1 MKNMA
6 RDYIR
11 TVTDMERYF
20 YGAGNAMGYS
30 YSGSE
35 LLKADSPMM
44 STTAGTYQAIY
55 GRKVWSQLNQEFNA
69 FSILPKRPW
78 ERSGWRVIT
87 ARPDAT
93 IGGGVAENA
102 TLPDTSKPTF
112 QHIAAKPKT
121 VVHTFDMSETAMFL
135 ADKDDGL
142 GDIRSVLKEEMGKH
156 HAETINLMLCKDAGT
171 VAGNDFESLDRV
183 TGNDGGSTGGTT
195 SMETGAD
202 NATDHCGASD
212 LDIYSIDRSA
222 NSWSNAAVNCGADV
236 TVANQRT
243 LSLDHLD
250 SIFQTTWTQGG
261 NPKVILTG
269 YDTLMRLQ
277 QLLQSQQRFMEEK
290 RITPTYN
297 GVKGVPGVE
306 AGFIVATYN
315 GVPIIPS
322 KDVGK
327 GGPANADG
335 LSKMYFLDTDYMY
348 FSTAI
353 PTQYF
358 ESGIE
363 TGDPFAI
370 NRLGQ
375 EGMYRSMGELWTT
388 FFRGHGSIR
397 DLK

>member
-1 MKNMA
+1 MA
-6 RDYIR
+6 RNYVR
-11 TVTDMERYF
+11 TITDMERYY

-35 LLKADSPMM
+35 LLKADSPML
-44 STTAGTYQAIY
+44 STTGGTYQAIY

-69 FSILPKRPW
+69 FSILPKKPW
-78 ERSGWRVIT
+78 DRSGWRVIT
-87 ARPDAT
+87 GRPNSGT
-93 IGGGVAENA
+93 LHGGVAENA
-102 TLPDTSKPTF
+102 TLPETVKPTF
-112 QHIAAKPKT
+112 QHVAAKPKT
-121 VVHTFDMSETAMFL
+121 IAHTFDMSETAIFL

-142 GDIRSVLKEEMGKH
+142 GDIRSVMKEEMGKH
-156 HAETINLMLCKDAGT
+156 HAEMVNKMLCTDVDT
-171 VAGNDFESLDRV
+171 PAGNNFESLDRV
-183 TGNDGGSTGGTT
+183 TAAYSN
-195 SMETGAD
+195 
-202 NATDHCGASD
+202 NATTTTGLVNGHDNLSADSD

-222 NSWSNAAVNCGADV
+222 NSWSNAEMSNNAVSNTSTDRV
-236 TVANQRT
+236 
-243 LSLDHLD
+243 LSLDLLD
-250 SIFQTTWTQGG
+250 EMFQKLWVRGG
-261 NPKVILTG
+261 NPKVMLTG

-290 RITPTYN
+290 RVTPTYN

-315 GVPIIPS
+315 GVPIIPT
-322 KDVGK
+322 KNMLTDT
-327 GGPANADG
+327 
-335 LSKMYFLDTDYMY
+335 LSRVYFLDTDYLH

-375 EGMYRSMGELWTT
+375 EGLYRTMGEIWTT
-388 FFRGHGSIR
+388 FFGAHGSLR

>member
-1 MKNMA
+1 MA
-6 RDYIR
+6 RNYVR
-11 TVTDMERYF
+11 TVTDMERYY
-20 YGAGNAMGYS
+20 YGAGNSMGYT
-30 YSGSE
+30 YTGSE
-35 LLKADSPMM
+35 LLKADSPML

-69 FSILPKRPW
+69 FSILPKKPW

-87 ARPDAT
+87 DKPNSGT
-93 IGGGVAENA
+93 VHGGIAENG
-102 TLPDTSKPTF
+102 TLPETVKPVF
-112 QHIAAKPKT
+112 QHVAAKPKT
-121 VVHTFDMSETAMFL
+121 IAHSFDVSEVAVFL

-142 GDIRSVLKEEMGKH
+142 GDMRSVLKEEMGKH
-156 HAETINLMLCKDAGT
+156 HAEMVNKMLLTDCST
-171 VAGNDFESLDRV
+171 TAGNNFESLDRI
-183 TGNDGGSTGGTT
+183 TAAEAADGSGSATTLKTT
-195 SMETGAD
+195 SSNNHAD
-202 NATDHCGASD
+202 DGD
-212 LDIYSIDRSA
+212 LDIYSIDRRTNTWSSA
-222 NSWSNAAVNCGADV
+222 EVNCAADTTAGNKRV
-236 TVANQRT
+236 

-250 SIFQTTWTQGG
+250 TTFQQVWERGG

-277 QLLQSQQRFMEEK
+277 QLLQAQQRFMEEK
-290 RITPTYN
+290 RVTPTYN
-297 GVKGVPGVE
+297 GVKGVPGIE

-322 KDVGK
+322 KDVVK
-327 GGPANADG
+327 TDG
-335 LSKMYFLDTDYMY
+335 LSRMYLLDTDYMY

-375 EGMYRSMGELWTT
+375 EGLYRTMGEIWTT
-388 FFRGHGSIR
+388 FFGAQASIR

>member
-1 MKNMA
+1 
-6 RDYIR
+6 
-11 TVTDMERYF
+11 MERYY

-35 LLKADSPMM
+35 LLKSDSPML

-69 FSILPKRPW
+69 FSILPKKPW
-78 ERSGWRVIT
+78 DRSGWRVIT
-87 ARPDAT
+87 GKPSDAST
-93 IGGGVAENA
+93 GSSLGGVAENS
-102 TLPDTSKPTF
+102 TLPDTQRPTF

-121 VVHTFDMSETAMFL
+121 IAHTFDMSETAIFL
-135 ADKDDGL
+135 ADKDDGM

-156 HAETINLMLCKDAGT
+156 HAESVNKMLLDD
-171 VAGNDFESLDRV
+171 VDNPAGNNFESLDRV
-183 TGNDGGSTGGTT
+183 TAAHNDSNASKTGLD
-195 SMETGAD
+195 AD
-202 NATDHCGASD
+202 HDALSASSD
-212 LDIYSIDRSA
+212 LDIYSIGREANRLWANAEMSNNIVSDTATDR
-222 NSWSNAAVNCGADV
+222 V
-236 TVANQRT
+236 
-243 LSLDHLD
+243 LSLDVLD
-250 SIFQTTWTQGG
+250 DLFQRLWVRGG

-290 RITPTYN
+290 RVTPTYN
-297 GVKGVPGVE
+297 GVKGVPGIE

-322 KDVGK
+322 KDVQK
-327 GGPANADG
+327 DTI
-335 LSKMYFLDTDYMY
+335 SRMYLLDTDYLH

-375 EGMYRSMGELWTT
+375 EGLYRTMGEIWTT
-388 FFRGHGSIR
+388 FFGAQGQVR

>member
-1 MKNMA
+1 MA

-11 TVTDMERYF
+11 TITDMERYF

-35 LLKADSPMM
+35 LLKADAPML
-44 STTAGTYQAIY
+44 STTAGIYQAIY

-87 ARPDAT
+87 ERPSFAV
-93 IGGGVAENA
+93 GGGLAENA
-102 TLPDTSKPTF
+102 TLPDTTKPTF

-121 VVHTFDMSETAMFL
+121 IAHTFDMSETAMFL

-142 GDIRSVLKEEMGKH
+142 GDIRAVLKEEMGKH
-156 HAETINLMLCKDAGT
+156 HAEHINRMLTVDVTT
-171 VAGNDFESLDRV
+171 VAGNNFESLDRV
-183 TGNDGGSTGGTT
+183 TVGNNSMVSGTHYDAGDED
-195 SMETGAD
+195 M
-202 NATDHCGASD
+202 
-212 LDIYSIDRSA
+212 YSIDRSA
-222 NSWSNAAVNCGADV
+222 NTWSFAEDSADSGSTDRV
-236 TVANQRT
+236 

-250 SIFQTTWTQGG
+250 EIFRLTWERGG

-277 QLLQSQQRFMEEK
+277 QLLQSQQRFLEEK
-290 RITPTYN
+290 RVTPTYN
-297 GVKGVPGVE
+297 GVKGVPGIE

-315 GVPIIPS
+315 GIPIIPS
-322 KDVGK
+322 KDVAK
-327 GGPANADG
+327 DT
-335 LSKMYFLDTDYMY
+335 LSRMYFLDTDYLY

-375 EGMYRSMGELWTT
+375 EGMYRTMGELWTT
-388 FFRGHGSIR
+388 FFGGHASIR

>member
-1 MKNMA
+1 MA
-6 RDYIR
+6 RDYVR
-11 TVTDMERYF
+11 TITDMERYY

-35 LLKADSPMM
+35 LLKADSPML
-44 STTAGTYQAIY
+44 STTGGTYQAIY

-69 FSILPKRPW
+69 FSILPKKPW
-78 ERSGWRVIT
+78 DRSGWRVIT
-87 ARPDAT
+87 ARPNND
-93 IGGGVAENA
+93 GVLHGGVAENA
-102 TLPDTSKPTF
+102 TLPETVRPTF
-112 QHIAAKPKT
+112 QHVAAKPKT
-121 VVHTFDMSETAMFL
+121 IAHTFDMSETAIFL

-142 GDIRSVLKEEMGKH
+142 GDIRSVMKEEMGKH
-156 HAETINLMLCKDAGT
+156 HAEMVNKMLLTDVDT
-171 VAGNDFESLDRV
+171 PAGNNFESLDRV
-183 TGNDGGSTGGTT
+183 TANDGGSGSTTGLR
-195 SMETGAD
+195 TGQGS
-202 NATDHCGASD
+202 NDHASAASD

-222 NSWSNAAVNCGADV
+222 NSWSEAEVSCATDAASSSHRVL
-236 TVANQRT
+236 T
-243 LSLDHLD
+243 LDLMDEM
-250 SIFQTTWTQGG
+250 FQKLWIRGG

-269 YDTLMRLQ
+269 YDTLMRIQ

-290 RITPTYN
+290 RVTPTYN
-297 GVKGVPGVE
+297 GVKGVPGIE

-315 GVPIIPS
+315 GVPIIPT
-322 KDVGK
+322 KDMLS
-327 GGPANADG
+327 DG
-335 LSKMYFLDTDYMY
+335 ISRMYYLDTDYLY

-375 EGMYRSMGELWTT
+375 EGLYRTMGEIWTT
-388 FFRGHGSIR
+388 FFGAQGSIR

>member
-1 MKNMA
+1 MA
-6 RDYIR
+6 RNYTR
-11 TVTDMERYF
+11 TVQDMERYY
-20 YGAGNAMGYS
+20 YGAGTNMGFG

-35 LLKADSPMM
+35 LLKADAPML

-69 FSILPKRPW
+69 FSILPKKPW
-78 ERSGWRVIT
+78 DRSGWRVVT
-87 ARPDAT
+87 AKPSTAV
-93 IGGGVAENA
+93 GGGIAENG
-102 TLPDTSKPTF
+102 TLPDTTKPTF
-112 QHIAAKPKT
+112 QNVAAKPKT
-121 VVHTFDMSETAMFL
+121 IAHSFDMSEVAIFL
-135 ADKDDGL
+135 NDKDDGL

-156 HAETINLMLCKDAGT
+156 HAEHINQMLLQDVDT
-171 VAGNDFESLDRV
+171 PAGNDLESLDRIT
-183 TGNDGGSTGGTT
+183 TGNNSMTSGTHYDAGD
-195 SMETGAD
+195 E
-202 NATDHCGASD
+202 
-212 LDIYSIDRSA
+212 DIYSIDRSA
-222 NSWSNAAVNCGADV
+222 NTWSDAEISLASDAGL
-236 TVANQRT
+236 TERT

-250 SIFQTTWTQGG
+250 EMFQKIWIRGG

-269 YDTLMRLQ
+269 YDTLMRIQ
-277 QLLQSQQRFMEEK
+277 QLLQAQQRFMEEK
-290 RITPTYN
+290 RVVPTYN

-322 KDVGK
+322 KDVA
-327 GGPANADG
+327 PDG
-335 LSKMYFLDTDYMY
+335 ISRIYMLDTDYLY
-348 FSTAI
+348 YSTAK

-375 EGMYRSMGELWTT
+375 EGLYRTMGEVWTT
-388 FFRGHGSIR
+388 FFGGQGSIR

>member
-6 RDYIR
+6 RNYVR
-11 TVTDMERYF
+11 TVTDMERYY
-20 YGAGNAMGYS
+20 YGAGNAMGYT
-30 YSGSE
+30 YTGSE
-35 LLKADSPMM
+35 LLKADSPML

-69 FSILPKRPW
+69 FSILPKKPW
-78 ERSGWRVIT
+78 DRSGWRVIT
-87 ARPDAT
+87 AKPNAGT
-93 IGGGVAENA
+93 LHGGVAENA
-102 TLPDTSKPTF
+102 TLPETVKPTF
-112 QHIAAKPKT
+112 QHVAAKPKT
-121 VVHTFDMSETAMFL
+121 IAHTFDMSETAIFL
-135 ADKDDGL
+135 ADKDDGM

-156 HAETINLMLCKDAGT
+156 HAEMINKMLLTDVDT
-171 VAGNDFESLDRV
+171 PAGNNYESLDRI
-183 TGNDGGSTGGTT
+183 TAAFHDDGTTGST
-195 SMETGAD
+195 TGM
-202 NATDHCGASD
+202 NAGHSDLSANDD
-212 LDIYSIDRSA
+212 LDIYSIDREN
-222 NSWSNAAVNCGADV
+222 NSWSNAEMSNNVVGDTSTDRV
-236 TVANQRT
+236 
-243 LSLDHLD
+243 LSLDQLD
-250 SIFQTTWTQGG
+250 TLFQQVWERGG

-290 RITPTYN
+290 RVTPTYN
-297 GVKGVPGVE
+297 GVKGVPGIE

-322 KDVGK
+322 KDVQK
-327 GGPANADG
+327 DT
-335 LSKMYFLDTDYMY
+335 LSRMYLLDTDYMY

-375 EGMYRSMGELWTT
+375 EGLYRTMGEVWTT
-388 FFRGHGSIR
+388 FFGAQGQIR
-397 DLK
+397 ALK

>member
-1 MKNMA
+1 MA
-6 RDYIR
+6 RNYVR
-11 TVTDMERYF
+11 TVTDMERYY

-30 YSGSE
+30 YTGSE
-35 LLKADSPMM
+35 LLKADSPML
-44 STTAGTYQAIY
+44 SSTAGTYQAIY

-78 ERSGWRVIT
+78 DRSGWRVIT
-87 ARPDAT
+87 EKPNAGVLH
-93 IGGGVAENA
+93 GGLAENGV
-102 TLPDTSKPTF
+102 LPDTVKPVF
-112 QHIAAKPKT
+112 QHVAAKPKT
-121 VVHTFDMSETAMFL
+121 IAHSFDMSEVAIFL

-156 HAETINLMLCKDAGT
+156 HAEMVNKMLLTDSET
-171 VAGNDFESLDRV
+171 VAGNNFESLDRI
-183 TGNDGGSTGGTT
+183 TGNDGGSSGGLT
-195 SMETGAD
+195 SMETGA
-202 NATDHCGASD
+202 ASGTDHCGASD

-222 NSWSNAAVNCGADV
+222 NSWSNAVVNCGADR
-236 TVANQRT
+236 AAGQRRT
-243 LSLDHLD
+243 FSLDQLD
-250 SIFQTTWTQGG
+250 DVFQRMWELGG
-261 NPKVILTG
+261 NPKVMLTG

-277 QLLQSQQRFMEEK
+277 QLLQAQQRFMEEK
-290 RITPTYN
+290 RVTPTYN
-297 GVKGVPGVE
+297 GVKGVPGIE

-322 KDVGK
+322 KDVEK
-327 GGPANADG
+327 DG
-335 LSKMYFLDTDYMY
+335 ISRVYFLDTDYLY

-375 EGMYRSMGELWTT
+375 EGLYRTMGEVWTT
-388 FFRGHGSIR
+388 FFRAQGSIR
-397 DLK
+397 DLS

>member
-1 MKNMA
+1 MA

-11 TVTDMERYF
+11 TITDMERYF

-35 LLKADSPMM
+35 LLKADSPML
-44 STTAGTYQAIY
+44 STTGGTYQAIY

-87 ARPDAT
+87 ARPSFT
-93 IGGGVAENA
+93 VGGGVAENA
-102 TLPDTSKPTF
+102 TLPETTKPTF

-121 VVHTFDMSETAMFL
+121 IVHTFDMSETAMFL

-142 GDIRSVLKEEMGKH
+142 GDIRQVLKEEMGKH
-156 HAETINLMLCKDAGT
+156 HAEHVNRMLCEDTTT

-183 TGNDGGSTGGTT
+183 TVGSIEGSGTT
-195 SMETGAD
+195 AD
-202 NATDHCGASD
+202 TMNFSAGDAGRYGEVGD
-212 LDIYSIDRSA
+212 EDMYSIDRSA
-222 NSWSNAAVNCGADV
+222 NSWAEAEVSTSGTKGTNRN
-236 TVANQRT
+236 

-250 SIFQTTWTQGG
+250 SLFQKVWTRGG

-290 RITPTYN
+290 RVTPTYN
-297 GVKGVPGVE
+297 GVKGVPGLE

-315 GVPIIPS
+315 GVPIIPT
-322 KDVGK
+322 KDMST
-327 GGPANADG
+327 DG
-335 LSKMYFLDTDYMY
+335 LSRMYFLDTDYLY

-375 EGMYRSMGELWTT
+375 EGMYRTMGELWTT
-388 FFRGHGSIR
+388 FFGGQGSVR
-397 DLK
+397 DLQ

>member
-1 MKNMA
+1 MA
-6 RDYIR
+6 RNYVR
-11 TVTDMERYF
+11 TVQDLERYY

-35 LLKADSPMM
+35 LLKADAPML

-69 FSILPKRPW
+69 FSILPKKPW
-78 ERSGWRVIT
+78 DRSGWRVVT
-87 ARPDAT
+87 AKPSFAK
-93 IGGGVAENA
+93 GGGVAENA
-102 TLPDTSKPTF
+102 TLPDTTKPTF
-112 QHIAAKPKT
+112 QQVAAKPKT
-121 VVHTFDMSETAMFL
+121 VAHTFDMSEVAIFL
-135 ADKDDGL
+135 ADKDDGM
-142 GDIRSVLKEEMGKH
+142 GDIRSVLKEEVGKH
-156 HAETINLMLCKDAGT
+156 HAEHINVMLTTDSET
-171 VAGNDFESLDRV
+171 VAGNDFESLDRI
-183 TGNDGGSTGGTT
+183 TGNDGGSSGGLT
-195 SMETGAD
+195 SMETGASSG
-202 NATDHCGASD
+202 TDHCGAND

-222 NSWSNAAVNCGADV
+222 NAWSNASVDCGADR
-236 TVANQRT
+236 AAAQRRT

-250 SIFQTTWTQGG
+250 TMFQNIWTLGG
-261 NPKVILTG
+261 NPKCILTG
-269 YDTLMRLQ
+269 YDTLMRIQ

-290 RITPTYN
+290 RVTPTYN

-322 KDVGK
+322 KDVQS
-327 GGPANADG
+327 DG
-335 LSKMYFLDTDYMY
+335 ISRMYFLDTDYLW
-348 FSTAI
+348 FSTGI

-375 EGMYRSMGELWTT
+375 EGLYRTLGEVWTT
-388 FFRGHGSIR
+388 FFRGQGSVR
-397 DLK
+397 DLQ